1 MSFEDDLKI
10 SKGDDFSETADDIV
24 LYVPRGG
31 TQKRQDHHKL
41 FLWDSVNREY
51 LFVNFVKES
60 ENAFVNE
67 FGGVTILTKNPFQV
81 LNFSVNRFE

>member
-31 TQKRQDHHKL
+31 TQKRRG
-41 FLWDSVNREY
+41 FLNGELR
-51 LFVNFVKES
+51 
-60 ENAFVNE
+60 
-67 FGGVTILTKNPFQV
+67 VT
-81 LNFSVNRFE
+81 S